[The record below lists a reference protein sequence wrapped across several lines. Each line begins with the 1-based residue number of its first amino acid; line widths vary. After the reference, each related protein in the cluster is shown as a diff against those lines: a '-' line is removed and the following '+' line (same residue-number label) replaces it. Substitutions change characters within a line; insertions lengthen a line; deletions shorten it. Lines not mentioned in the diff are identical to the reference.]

1 MSEAMSYKLLLVLTA
16 VVSLLV
22 PVNGNAAENEIE
34 WSTDVEGSLREAAA
48 SGKPAVLYFTASWCG
63 YCRRMEKNTYT
74 DAKVVETVNRNFVPV
89 KIDSDRNRSL
99 LKELGVKGLP
109 EILVVSPELRP
120 LKRISGFQ
128 TPEAMLA
135 SLPVIPTKRSAPAAS
150 QPTQRSRILGRVRG
164 ESADNRPGARTIPL
178 PWPKRGVRAVSES
191 TTEMLPTA
199 AVASYGDPAAPQ
211 MLPEVSTATP
221 DKATPDKATED
232 KAAEDKAVADNA
244 AGVTQPAVKRR
255 LFGDLFAKVAAER
268 NRKSAVATTAGN
280 EVVAFRGASLVTAVE
295 RRAVVRGSEQFQIRW
310 RGHVLWFESEAQLR
324 AFAANSELYWPMLNG
339 LCPITLLR
347 SGEQVQ
353 GELEYAALFRN
364 RVWLF
369 SSEADMREFLRDP
382 AAVAAAVQ

>member
-1 MSEAMSYKLLLVLTA
+1 MSEAMCYKLLLVLTA

-34 WSTDVEGSLREAAA
+34 WSTDLEGSLREAAA
-48 SGKPAVLYFTASWCG
+48 SGKPAVLYFTAPWCG

-74 DAKVVETVNRNFVPV
+74 DARVVETVSRYFVPV

-135 SLPVIPTKRSAPAAS
+135 SLPVISTKRSAPAAS
-150 QPTQRSRILGRVRG
+150 QPTQRSRIQGRVES
-164 ESADNRPGARTIPL
+164 ESADDRPGTRTIPL

-191 TTEMLPTA
+191 TTKMLPTA
-199 AVASYGDPAAPQ
+199 AVATYGDPAAPQ

-221 DKATPDKATED
+221 DKAAKNE
-232 KAAEDKAVADNA
+232 AVADNA
-244 AGVTQPAVKRR
+244 AGVTQPAVKQR

-268 NRKSAVATTAGN
+268 NQKSAVATTAGN